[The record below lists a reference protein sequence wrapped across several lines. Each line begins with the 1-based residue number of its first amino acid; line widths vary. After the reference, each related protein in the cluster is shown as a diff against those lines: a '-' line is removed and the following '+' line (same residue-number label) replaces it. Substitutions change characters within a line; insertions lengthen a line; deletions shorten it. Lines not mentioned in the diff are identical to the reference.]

1 MAMILLSWGWNAR
14 KVEAGGGDMNVVITC
29 RPTNLLK
36 ILKIIKLT
44 ILCKTCMCRQTL
56 NVIML
61 NSETFPPVADI
72 TYESFFER
80 AMHGTASSRLTPET
94 SLVIRRPLFG
104 CQCCGTT
111 LAVAFLNTNQ
121 LQKSIQR

>member
-1 MAMILLSWGWNAR
+1 
-14 KVEAGGGDMNVVITC
+14 
-29 RPTNLLK
+29 
-36 ILKIIKLT
+36 
-44 ILCKTCMCRQTL
+44 
-56 NVIML
+56 
-61 NSETFPPVADI
+61 VADI